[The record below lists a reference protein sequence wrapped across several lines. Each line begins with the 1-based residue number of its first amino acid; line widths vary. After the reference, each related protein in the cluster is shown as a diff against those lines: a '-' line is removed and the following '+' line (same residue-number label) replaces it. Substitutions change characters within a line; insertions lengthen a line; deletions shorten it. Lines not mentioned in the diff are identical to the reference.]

1 MTTNRVRSYTKY
13 DPITHNWIAE
23 YVQYKRKITEFCP
36 GPFESRLELPFNR
49 VAPVRYSRGVMY
61 DYFEKG
67 SFKKRKHIKAR
78 LRGISPLPVREVNH
92 TKVSLSPFEDAG
104 GDKVPEQDNVTFVYN
119 RDSSTADCNEAL
131 SITHTCSPLAFLS
144 FKYGP
149 DFIRESILEQLPLHH
164 DESTVHA
171 TVDWASIADAFDER
185 CKSLVPSSFFLG
197 ETMYESSIF
206 KEALL
211 FVANPS
217 RAVGRL
223 IKDVQRRG
231 LHRMNLGKISNYYKR
246 LSSSVSH
253 LRSSKSII
261 SAADRS
267 AKLLDDRGIVGRLH
281 RIQNETAIKGV
292 FKEGINLHLAY
303 KFGVEPAIDD
313 IKHMLDAHSEVE
325 RRLLF
330 LNANRGRYAPI
341 RASRKIPAS
350 FTPGEP
356 HPDGYMSFESILKK
370 AYTKAVIFGMG
381 KVRDDIHEASRWRAY
396 AEYFGLNKVIGLG
409 WELIPFS
416 FVVDWFTNAQEVVNK
431 LTRIP
436 LGESPFMNIAAVG
449 HSIKNISTYDYICN
463 PGYDITAGIELTDP
477 SSPTRI
483 FSYSISDF
491 HRIPGFPSTSLFDSL
506 SNFGLFRGIA
516 GGELLIQKFLL

>member
-1 MTTNRVRSYTKY
+1 MTTNRARSYTQY

-23 YVQYKRKITEFCP
+23 YVQYKRRITEFCP
-36 GPFESRLELPFNR
+36 GPFESRLEIPFTR

-61 DYFEKG
+61 DYYVKG
-67 SFKKRKHIKAR
+67 SFRLRSHIKAR
-78 LRGISPLPVREVNH
+78 LRGIAPLPVKEVMH
-92 TKVSLSPFEDAG
+92 TKVALSPFKGEG
-104 GDKVPEQDNVTFVYN
+104 GSKIPEQDNITFVYSN
-119 RDSSTADCNEAL
+119 DTSTADCSAATT
-131 SITHTCSPLAFLS
+131 ITHTCSPLAFLS

-149 DFIRESILEQLPLHH
+149 DYIRDSILENLPTSH
-164 DESTVHA
+164 DEETTFAS
-171 TVDWASIADAFDER
+171 VDWAPIADAFDEQ

-217 RAVGRL
+217 RAVGHL

-231 LHRMNLGKISNYYKR
+231 LHRMNLGKIANYYKR

-261 SAADRS
+261 AAADRS
-267 AKLLDDRGIVGRLH
+267 AKLLSDRGVVGKLH
-281 RIQNETAIKGV
+281 RIQSENAVRSV

-303 KFGVEPAIDD
+303 KFGVVPAIDD
-313 IKHMLDAHSEVE
+313 IKHMLAAHQEVDQ
-325 RRLLF
+325 RLLF
-330 LNANRGRYAPI
+330 LNKNRGRYAPI

-356 HPDGYMSFESILKK
+356 HPDGYLSFEGLLTK

-396 AEYFGLNKVIGLG
+396 TEYFGLNKIIGLG

-416 FVVDWFTNAQEVVNK
+416 FVVDWFTNSQEVVNK

-436 LGESPFMNIAAVG
+436 LGESPFMNIACIG
-449 HSIKNISTYDYICN
+449 HSIKNVSTYDYICN
-463 PGYDITAGIELTDP
+463 PGFDINVGMDLTDP
-477 SSPTRI
+477 SSPIRI

-491 HRIPGFPSTSLFDSL
+491 HRIPGFPNTSFFDNP
-506 SNFGLFRGIA
+506 SNLGLFRGIS
-516 GGELLIQKFLL
+516 GGELLIQKFL